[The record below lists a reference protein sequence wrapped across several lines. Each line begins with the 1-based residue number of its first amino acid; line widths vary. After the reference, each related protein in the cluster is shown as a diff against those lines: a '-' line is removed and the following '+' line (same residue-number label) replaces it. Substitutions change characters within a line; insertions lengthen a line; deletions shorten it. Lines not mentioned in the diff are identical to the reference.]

1 MASYGEAQESNR
13 KELPSI
19 LRNKNLYFG
28 CMWNTR
34 IIGIRIEPS
43 TDEIRSLG
51 EETPNIIEKTVFLG
65 KWDIYRDLRLPIGM
79 GMLAMDSKVYMF
91 GGGHVNDRRCV
102 HFQPQEHPHSLE
114 TVFEFDIGV
123 LKPNFDNFSI
133 SSSLPPLPTEVPL
146 PLVVKHLG
154 EIYVLYGTEMHGYCV
169 PSGKRRESNLEYSFL
184 VLRKRGDGSMQWESL
199 PLPPLPRKL
208 LTRGMSFY
216 GAVGSGLYVKF
227 ARWLWCYNTNKG
239 QWGEKGIHGDGER
252 GSLTLSSLSVPTT
265 DAEGRPSY
273 VVIFP
278 SSADMSPTIT
288 AALVDGD
295 GRSSRFQV
303 IHEAIGLYEARGL
316 YDHLRN
322 FKLIELEEKDHNNC
336 SSTFALVFAPD
347 VDVIGLTVIR
357 VTLLHSVFQVELHRE
372 KRQKLSEDEDDDFL
386 KAEILLNQRYITKG
400 EFDFKA
406 SIMDDAFFA

>member
-13 KELPSI
+13 KEVPRI

-34 IIGIRIEPS
+34 IIGIKIEPS
-43 TDEIRSLG
+43 TDEIGSLG
-51 EETPNIIEKTVFLG
+51 EETPDIIEKPVFLG

-154 EIYVLYGTEMHGYCV
+154 EIYVLYGTEMYGYCL
-169 PSGKRRESNLEYSFL
+169 PPRKWSESNLENRFL
-184 VLRKRGDGSMQWESL
+184 VLRKSDDGCMRWESL
-199 PLPPLPRKL
+199 PLPPLSRTVL
-208 LTRGMSFY
+208 ARGMWFY
-216 GAVGSGLYVKF
+216 GSIGSGLYVEF
-227 ARWLWCYNTNKG
+227 GRLLWCYDTNKG
-239 QWGEKGIHGDGER
+239 QWEEKRIHGER
-252 GSLTLSSLSVPTT
+252 KPGSLTLSSLSVPTT
-265 DAEGRPSY
+265 DAEGPPSY

-278 SSADMSPTIT
+278 SSGDMSHTIK

-295 GRSSRFQV
+295 GRASRFQL

-316 YDHLRN
+316 YDDLGR
-322 FKLIELEEKDHNNC
+322 FKLIELEESNEEKDPNNR

-347 VDVIGLTVIR
+347 VNVIGLTVIR
-357 VTLLHSVFQVELHRE
+357 VTLLHSFLK
-372 KRQKLSEDEDDDFL
+372 KRHQFSKEDGDFL
-386 KAEILLNQRYITKG
+386 KVEVQVNQ
-400 EFDFKA
+400 
-406 SIMDDAFFA
+406 